1 MKMKWQRRLTI
12 IHSFVSHQY
21 LMSFILIINNRLH
34 LEKKVF
40 LKRIHWIAVT
50 LLLAVSYCSP
60 YSIKDNRSKDNGT
73 QNLPHQF
80 VLRTNKSIKTC
91 TPSFFTCLCFIWKW
105 RSFVATKWIW
115 YYHFAMN
122 VNRIIDIFLYDSKF
136 RLFLKK
142 KEIAK
147 VRWIWVLGTSQCILF
162 LHDLTYK
169 FVIFIFYW

>member
-1 MKMKWQRRLTI
+1 MKWQRRLTI
-12 IHSFVSHQY
+12 IHSFASHQY

-105 RSFVATKWIW
+105 RNFVATKWIW

-122 VNRIIDIFLYDSKF
+122 VLIIINGKIWHEMKYTWLNLFDYFFGVDGNKYQKWLYIDSWF
-136 RLFLKK
+136 
-142 KEIAK
+142 
-147 VRWIWVLGTSQCILF
+147 
-162 LHDLTYK
+162 
-169 FVIFIFYW
+169 

>member
-1 MKMKWQRRLTI
+1 MLSI

-50 LLLAVSYCSP
+50 LLLVVSYCSP

-91 TPSFFTCLCFIWKW
+91 TPFFRQESMFYLEMKEFCCYQMNLILSFCNERTHNNKW
-105 RSFVATKWIW
+105 
-115 YYHFAMN
+115 
-122 VNRIIDIFLYDSKF
+122 
-136 RLFLKK
+136 
-142 KEIAK
+142 
-147 VRWIWVLGTSQCILF
+147 
-162 LHDLTYK
+162 
-169 FVIFIFYW
+169 

>member
-1 MKMKWQRRLTI
+1 MLDIVKSDPLRYIKMKWQRRLTI

-40 LKRIHWIAVT
+40 LKRIRWIAVT
-50 LLLAVSYCSP
+50 LLSAVSYCSP
-60 YSIKDNRSKDNGT
+60 DSIKDNRSKDNGT

-105 RSFVATKWIW
+105 RNFVATKWIW

-122 VNRIIDIFLYDSKF
+122 VRFTLIPDFNNSI
-136 RLFLKK
+136 LK
-142 KEIAK
+142 
-147 VRWIWVLGTSQCILF
+147 
-162 LHDLTYK
+162 
-169 FVIFIFYW
+169 

>member
-1 MKMKWQRRLTI
+1 MKWQRRLTI

-105 RSFVATKWIW
+105 RNFVATKWIW

-122 VNRIIDIFLYDSKF
+122 VLIIINGKIWHEMKYTWLN
-136 RLFLKK
+136 LFDYFFG
-142 KEIAK
+142 
-147 VRWIWVLGTSQCILF
+147 VL
-162 LHDLTYK
+162 
-169 FVIFIFYW
+169 